1 MVFRTHSRLAQVSTV
16 LFAVAA
22 LGCTGGDGPRMLRNG
37 DDVLMVGGAPFV
49 RALDSVAGDAILS
62 GRDVNF
68 EGSAGGDYLGA
79 GGNQNISGRIH
90 GSVRSVG
97 GEINAR
103 GTVDRNATIAGGNV
117 SLDSSAVIGGNAYIV
132 GGSVT
137 IDGAVRGSLMASGG
151 DVTVN
156 GAVGRDVELSAGA
169 IHIGPRAQIAGNL
182 RYRGDK
188 SKVKIDPGAHIGG
201 TITALPVNKKSGTG
215 NLIWLLG
222 FAVTGIVVV
231 ALFPRF
237 TTEAAETLYQRPIR
251 SALAGLAWVC
261 LLPFAMVIAA
271 VTVIGI
277 PLAIAGFAAWILVI
291 FIGDLPVGLWIGK
304 KLLGARARPGRTGAI
319 FSILVGG
326 LILAVLGLIPVV
338 GLLVGVIAGVVG
350 AGALVLRAR
359 GPLPAQGGYAT

>member
-1 MVFRTHSRLAQVSTV
+1 MMFRTQSRLVQMSTIIC
-16 LFAVAA
+16 AAAA
-22 LGCTGGDGPRMLRNG
+22 LGCGGGGAPRMLRNG

-49 RALDSVAGDAILS
+49 RLLDSIPGDAILT
-62 GRDVNF
+62 GRDVTF

-79 GGNQNISGRIH
+79 GGNQNINGRVH
-90 GSVRSVG
+90 GSIRSIG
-97 GEINAR
+97 GEIHAR
-103 GTVDRNATIAGGNV
+103 GTVERNATIAGGKV
-117 SLDSSAVIGGNAYIV
+117 SLDSGAVIGGNAYIV

-137 IDGAVRGSLMASGG
+137 INGAVHGSLMASGG
-151 DVTVN
+151 DVTVD
-156 GAVGRDVELSAGA
+156 GPVGRDVELSAGS
-169 IHIGPRAQIAGNL
+169 IHLGPHAQISGNL

-188 SKVKIDPGAHIGG
+188 DKVKIDPGAHIAG
-201 TITALPVNKKSGTG
+201 TITALPVDKKTGTG

-251 SALAGLAWVC
+251 SALAGIAWVF

-277 PLAIAGFAAWILVI
+277 PLAIAGLAAWILVI

-338 GLLVGVIAGVVG
+338 GMLVGIIAGVVG

-359 GPLPAQGGYAT
+359 GPLPTQGGYAT